1 MPPVPSADMSRMTRR
16 PEWTGTTLA
25 AALGAGAM
33 VAGALGPWATSHN
46 ALGQSSTVGMDH
58 GGVAIVL
65 LAVCI
70 AFLAV
75 AGQPTLIAFCA
86 LGAGGWT
93 ALVIY
98 YLPGTLID
106 SGASQADMT
115 WGAYLALA
123 GAVVAIVAALIRSR
137 KPPGPSTAI

>member
-1 MPPVPSADMSRMTRR
+1 MSRMTRR

-25 AALGAGAM
+25 AALGAAAM
-33 VAGALGPWATSHN
+33 IAGALGPWATSQTV
-46 ALGQSSTVGMDH
+46 AGQAGTAGMDH

-70 AFLAV
+70 ALLAV
-75 AGQPTLIAFCA
+75 VGQPTLIAFCA

-106 SGASQADMT
+106 AGASQADMT

-123 GAVVAIVAALIRSR
+123 GSVVAIGAALVRSR
-137 KPPGPSTAI
+137 ATS